1 MYPGARST
9 YSSMT
14 GMENSSRRSFLAKLS
29 ALAVSAGPWSLPQL
43 WAATP
48 GGLIFAGTY
57 TDKGTSRGIYAFG
70 WDADAGVMTPL
81 GLAAAA
87 VNPSFLALSPDR
99 RHLYAVNEVDDYH
112 GQKSGSISSFAVAE
126 AKLKPIN
133 VVSSMGGGPANI
145 AVDSTGKAVF
155 VANYGGGSAAS
166 FRVLPGGGLSKAV
179 SSFQYTGHGADP
191 KRQAN
196 PHAHCTTVSRDNR
209 YVLVNDLG
217 LDLVSVYHL
226 DSLTARLTPNTP
238 PSYQAL
244 PGSGPRSFAFH
255 PSGRWAYSLNE
266 IASTLDVL
274 AWDGELGTLT
284 RIQNISTLSPGF
296 TGSNTAATVAVDS
309 EGRFVYASNR
319 GENSVAVFSVH
330 DREGTLKLVQQ
341 VDCGGT
347 SPRHFA
353 LDPGNQW
360 LLVANQDSSNIVV
373 FARNAR
379 SGHLTPTGNQ
389 YPLSFPVCLVFS

>member
-1 MYPGARST
+1 MS
-9 YSSMT
+9 
-14 GMENSSRRSFLAKLS
+14 GMENSSRRSFLAKLP
-29 ALAVSAGPWSLPQL
+29 ALALSVRTRG

-57 TDKGTSRGIYAFG
+57 TDKGTSRGIYSFH
-70 WDADAGVMTPL
+70 WDADAGTMSPL
-81 GLAAAA
+81 GLAAAT

-112 GQKSGSISSFAVAE
+112 GEKSGSITSFVVDGP
-126 AKLKPIN
+126 KLKPIN
-133 VVSSMGGGPANI
+133 VVSSTGGGPCNI
-145 AVDSTGKAVF
+145 AVDFTGKAVF
-155 VANYGGGSAAS
+155 VANYDGGSAAS
-166 FRVLPGGGLSKAV
+166 FRVLKGGGLSKAV

-191 KRQAN
+191 KRQAA
-196 PHAHCTTVSRDNR
+196 PHTHCTTVSRDNR

-217 LDLVSVYHL
+217 LDRLSVYHL
-226 DSLTARLTPNTP
+226 DPLTARLTPNTP
-238 PSYQAL
+238 PSYEAL
-244 PGSGPRSFAFH
+244 PGSGPRSFTFH
-255 PSGRWAYSLNE
+255 PSGQWAYSLNE

-274 AWDGELGTLT
+274 AWDGERGTLS
-284 RIQNISTLSPGF
+284 RIQSISTLPEGF

-309 EGRFVYASNR
+309 AGRFVYASNR
-319 GENSVAVFSVH
+319 GDNSVAVFSIH
-330 DREGTLKLVQQ
+330 DREGTLKAIQR
-341 VDCGGT
+341 VDCGGK

-373 FARNAR
+373 FARSPR
-379 SGHLTPTGNQ
+379 SGLLTSTGNQ

>member
-1 MYPGARST
+1 MA
-9 YSSMT
+9 

-29 ALAVSAGPWSLPQL
+29 VLALSARLQG

-48 GGLIFAGTY
+48 SGLIFAGTY
-57 TDKGTSRGIYAFG
+57 TDKGSSSQGIYAFR
-70 WDADAGVMTPL
+70 WAADAGTMTPL
-81 GLAAAA
+81 GLAVAT

-99 RHLYAVNEVDDYH
+99 RHLYAVNEVDDF
-112 GQKSGSISSFAVAE
+112 GGEKSGSVSSFAVAE
-126 AKLKPIN
+126 DKLRPIN
-133 VVSSMGGGPANI
+133 VVSSMGGGPCNV
-145 AVDSTGKAVF
+145 AVDYRGKAVF

-166 FRVLPGGGLSKAV
+166 FQVLPGGGLSKAV
-179 SSFQYTGHGADP
+179 SSFQYTGHGTDP
-191 KRQAN
+191 KRQAR
-196 PHAHCTTVSRDNR
+196 PHTHCTTVSRDNR

-217 LDLVSVYHL
+217 LDRVSVYHL
-226 DSLTARLTPNTP
+226 DDTTARLSANTP

-274 AWDGELGTLT
+274 AWDAQRGTLS
-284 RIQNISTLSPGF
+284 RIQNISTLPEGF
-296 TGSNTAATVAVDS
+296 AGSNTAATVAVDS
-309 EGRFVYASNR
+309 AGRFAYASNR
-319 GENSVAVFSVH
+319 GDNSVAVFSIQ
-330 DREGTLKLVQQ
+330 DREGTLKAVQH
-341 VDCGGT
+341 VDCGGK

-379 SGHLTPTGNQ
+379 SGLLTPTGNQ
-389 YPLSFPVCLVFS
+389 YPLSFPVCLIFR

>member
-1 MYPGARST
+1 
-9 YSSMT
+9 MT
-14 GMENSSRRSFLAKLS
+14 GMENTSRRSFLAKISTLALS
-29 ALAVSAGPWSLPQL
+29 ARVRG

-48 GGLIFAGTY
+48 AGLIFAGTY
-57 TDKGTSRGIYAFG
+57 TDKGTSRGIYAFS
-70 WDADAGVMTPL
+70 WDADSGTMAPL
-81 GLAAAA
+81 GLAAAT

-99 RHLYAVNEVDDYH
+99 RHLYAVNEVDDFH
-112 GQKSGSISSFAVAE
+112 GQKSGSISSFAVAKD
-126 AKLKPIN
+126 KLRPIN
-133 VVSSMGGGPANI
+133 VVSSMGGGPCNV
-145 AVDSTGKAVF
+145 AVDYTGKAVF

-166 FRVLPGGGLSKAV
+166 FRILPGGGLSKAV
-179 SSFQYTGHGADP
+179 SNFQYTGHGADP

-196 PHAHCTTVSRDNR
+196 PHTHCTTVSRDNR

-217 LDLVSVYHL
+217 LDRVSVYHL
-226 DSLTARLTPNTP
+226 EPLTARLTPNTP
-238 PSYQAL
+238 PWYEAL
-244 PGSGPRSFAFH
+244 PGSGPRSFTFH

-266 IASTLDVL
+266 IASTLDAL
-274 AWDGELGTLT
+274 AWDGERGTLT
-284 RIQNISTLSPGF
+284 RIQNISTLPEGF

-319 GENSVAVFSVH
+319 GDNSVAVFSID
-330 DREGTLKLVQQ
+330 DRKGSLKAIQHVN
-341 VDCGGT
+341 CGGK

-379 SGHLTPTGNQ
+379 TGLLTPTGNQ
-389 YPLSFPVCLVFS
+389 YSLSSPVCLVFR

>member
-1 MYPGARST
+1 
-9 YSSMT
+9 MT
-14 GMENSSRRSFLAKLS
+14 GMENSSRRSFLAKLP
-29 ALAVSAGPWSLPQL
+29 ALAFAARPWSTPQV
-43 WAATP
+43 WADTP
-48 GGLIFAGTY
+48 GELIFAGTY
-57 TDKGTSRGIYAFG
+57 TDKGTSRGIYGFR

-81 GLAAAA
+81 GLAAAT

-99 RHLYAVNEVDDYH
+99 RHLYAVNEVDAYH
-112 GQKSGSISSFAVAE
+112 GEKSGSISSFLVAGP
-126 AKLKPIN
+126 KLKPIN
-133 VVSSMGGGPANI
+133 VVSSMGAGPCNI
-145 AVDSTGKAVF
+145 AVDFTGKAVF
-155 VANYGGGSAAS
+155 VANYDGGSAAS

-179 SSFQYTGHGADP
+179 SSFQYTGHGP
-191 KRQAN
+191 NPERQAG

-217 LDLVSVYHL
+217 LDRVSVYHL
-226 DSLTARLTPNTP
+226 DPLTSRLTPNAP

-244 PGSGPRSFAFH
+244 PGSGPRSFTFH

-266 IASTLDVL
+266 IDSTLDVL
-274 AWDGELGTLT
+274 AWDAAQGTLT

-309 EGRFVYASNR
+309 AGRFVYASNR
-319 GENSVAVFSVH
+319 GENSVAVFSVQ
-330 DREGTLKLVQQ
+330 DRQGDRHGTLKLVQH
-341 VDCGGT
+341 VDCGGK

-373 FARNAR
+373 FARNPR

-389 YPLSFPVCLVFS
+389 YQLSLPVCLVFR